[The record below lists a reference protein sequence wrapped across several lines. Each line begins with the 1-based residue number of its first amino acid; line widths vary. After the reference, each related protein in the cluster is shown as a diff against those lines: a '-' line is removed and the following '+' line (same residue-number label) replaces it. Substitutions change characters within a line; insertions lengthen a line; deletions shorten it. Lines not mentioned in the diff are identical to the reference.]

1 MPFPT
6 RRRTKRCGFNYTL
19 RMLRRFGRNAATY
32 ALLIDGMYSKT
43 NHFNTIAYI
52 TYGVTALL
60 LRQP

>member
-1 MPFPT
+1 M
-6 RRRTKRCGFNYTL
+6 NAVSNAEAD
-19 RMLRRFGRNAATY
+19 NAATY

-52 TYGVTALL
+52 TYGATALL